1 MPVNVR
7 SLHDTWSILLGSD
20 RPAAPDFAGLATLS
34 NEGTGARSLS
44 RAVGQVLAEGRV
56 ADQMRQMYPA
66 SSEARKATAAAISTG
81 SGNQPRAGWVLLD
94 RQRSGSEC

>member
-1 MPVNVR
+1 MPVKVR

-34 NEGTGARSLS
+34 DEAAHGPLS

-56 ADQMRQMYPA
+56 ANQMRQMYPA

-94 RQRSGSEC
+94 RQRGGSVC

>member
-1 MPVNVR
+1 MPVKVR
-7 SLHDTWSILLGSD
+7 SLHDTWSILSVQTVQRHLTSQD
-20 RPAAPDFAGLATLS
+20 WPPYPTKEPAHGP
-34 NEGTGARSLS
+34 LS

-56 ADQMRQMYPA
+56 ADHMRQMYPA